1 MAVETVH
8 QEDVL
13 NVILCRTSAGG
24 CLQGTYKRTELQVS
38 IKVLSSRTAGGSKWT
53 EWMRDVAVVRQVH
66 SERVLVP
73 LGVYEAWCLMGLLY
87 DWMPEGSLH
96 SLLYQVSVIYARSV

>member
-1 MAVETVH
+1 MCFYAFTVYVCIGLYVVCLLC
-8 QEDVL
+8 VL
-13 NVILCRTSAGG
+13 FFP
-24 CLQGTYKRTELQVS
+24 
-38 IKVLSSRTAGGSKWT
+38 SKWT